1 MSYPNI
7 VYIHS
12 HDTGRY
18 IEPYGHAVSTPH
30 MQALAEEGVL
40 FRQCFAAGPTCSPS
54 RAGLLTGMAPHS
66 CGMLG
71 LAHRGWGLN
80 DYKQHMIHT
89 LRDAA
94 GYTSA
99 LVGVQHIAK
108 STVKDLGAKAIGY
121 DEILEM
127 KSSGTADIANAA
139 CEYLRRGHDQ
149 PFFLSVGFEDTH
161 RDFGEP
167 GSGDD
172 PRYILPPAPLPDSPQ
187 IRKDMAAFKT
197 SARRYDDGVG
207 RVMRELRDQGLEE
220 STLVINTT
228 DHGIAFPGMK
238 CTLTDHGI
246 GVMLIMRGPGG
257 FTGGKAVDGM
267 VSQVDIFPTLCD
279 LLGIAPPVWLQGRS
293 FLPLVRGE
301 TEAVNEEI
309 FSEVTYHGAYEPQ
322 RCVRTTRWKYIKRF
336 GDRATGVMPNCDK
349 GLSKSELLTYG
360 LRERP
365 VAREQLYDLVFDPN
379 EACNLAALPEFADIL
394 GEMRS
399 RLEAWMRRTD
409 DPLLYGDVTLSDCGV
424 TTDVDEMDAN
434 GRMYNNKGQRV
445 DWQGTVLPIPEDS
458 IV

>member
-1 MSYPNI
+1 
-7 VYIHS
+7 
-12 HDTGRY
+12 
-18 IEPYGHAVSTPH
+18 
-30 MQALAEEGVL
+30 
-40 FRQCFAAGPTCSPS
+40 
-54 RAGLLTGMAPHS
+54 
-66 CGMLG
+66 
-71 LAHRGWGLN
+71 
-80 DYKQHMIHT
+80 
-89 LRDAA
+89 
-94 GYTSA
+94 
-99 LVGVQHIAK
+99 
-108 STVKDLGAKAIGY
+108 
-121 DEILEM
+121 
-127 KSSGTADIANAA
+127 
-139 CEYLRRGHDQ
+139 
-149 PFFLSVGFEDTH
+149 
-161 RDFGEP
+161 
-167 GSGDD
+167 
-172 PRYILPPAPLPDSPQ
+172 
-187 IRKDMAAFKT
+187 
-197 SARRYDDGVG
+197 
-207 RVMRELRDQGLEE
+207 MRELRDQGLEE